1 MCKKPKIARTIT
13 NRRLPPSPLPLWRR
27 RRRLYRVA
35 RSYCQIWRSTTE
47 MANPLIRFFPHFW
60 AAGCGDLDLRVRL
73 SVHTVVILDEGERG
87 TVDDSQRIFR
97 RLQFGC
103 SRSLETASSTKG
115 KAERWRRVERVFHC
129 GRHDWG
135 YIYMVDLFLLSAFNS
150 CAGRKNPRTLCK
162 VITRHTGRTK
172 GSAQV
177 WAGSLSFFVEI
188 AVLFCLAEEM
198 PWRQWQQQMLN
209 VLHI

>member
-1 MCKKPKIARTIT
+1 MSDVQEAKNCSDHNQPPPAS
-13 NRRLPPSPLPLWRR
+13 LPTAIMEG

-35 RSYCQIWRSTTE
+35 QPYCQMWRSTTE
-47 MANPLIRFFPHFW
+47 MANPLIRFCPHFW
-60 AAGCGDLDLRVRL
+60 ATGCGYLDLRVRRP
-73 SVHTVVILDEGERG
+73 SVHAVVILDEGERDG
-87 TVDDSQRIFR
+87 SADDGGDSQRIFR

-150 CAGRKNPRTLCK
+150 CAGPKNPRTLCK
-162 VITRHTGRTK
+162 VTGHTGRTK

-188 AVLFCLAEEM
+188 AV
-198 PWRQWQQQMLN
+198 Q
-209 VLHI
+209 

>member
-1 MCKKPKIARTIT
+1 M
-13 NRRLPPSPLPLWRR
+13 
-27 RRRLYRVA
+27 
-35 RSYCQIWRSTTE
+35 
-47 MANPLIRFFPHFW
+47 FPHFW
-60 AAGCGDLDLRVRL
+60 AAGCGDLDLRVRR

-129 GRHDWG
+129 GRHFWG

-162 VITRHTGRTK
+162 VTGHTGRTK
-172 GSAQV
+172 GSAKV
-177 WAGSLSFFVEI
+177 RAGSLSFFFEI
-188 AVLFCLAEEM
+188 LPVLLSLAFS
-198 PWRQWQQQMLN
+198 RFL
-209 VLHI
+209 

>member
-1 MCKKPKIARTIT
+1 M
-13 NRRLPPSPLPLWRR
+13 
-27 RRRLYRVA
+27 VA

-60 AAGCGDLDLRVRL
+60 AAGCGDLDLRVRR
-73 SVHTVVILDEGERG
+73 SVHAVVILDEGERDG
-87 TVDDSQRIFR
+87 SADDGGDSQRIFR

-162 VITRHTGRTK
+162 VTGRTGHTK

-198 PWRQWQQQMLN
+198 PWRQWRQQMLN